1 MIVLRHCCAAATAIL
16 AIVGS
21 APAQAQAWW
30 NGDWA
35 QREKIGVNAGAGGAA
50 LGGPLSQ
57 VPVLVRLHS
66 GNLDFTRVK
75 PDGSDLRFV
84 SADGKIPL
92 KYHIE
97 KWDPASE
104 IALVWVL
111 LPTLAPAQPDASIW
125 MYYGNPKAPKADDP
139 KGTYDAQFSAVYHFG
154 ENEGS
159 PRDSTGFANNA
170 ATGPDHGSA
179 SLIGN
184 GLIFAAGDALQIPVS
199 PSLKFS
205 PSGGFT
211 FSAWVKPLGKHDA
224 VLFLQKEGDKALSVS
239 IAGGELSA
247 SVSGGRRGTKAAGGA
262 ITPDAWHHV
271 AVTAGK
277 RLVLYVDGT
286 ETGSADGEMPEIQAA
301 ATIGQGFAGEMD
313 EVEISSVARSADFIR
328 VAARSQGPDA
338 ALLAFQPGEEGG
350 GSSTYFGILLGSVT
364 PDGWVVIA
372 ILIVMGVI
380 SGWVMVA
387 KTLYVNRCESENR
400 AFLQAFR
407 TQGLQGERLLD
418 VDFPQADSCLAHVY
432 RVGVEEVKGRI
443 NGANSAAAA
452 ALSAKAIESV
462 RATLDAAQV
471 RENQK
476 LNRFMVLLTI
486 AISGGPFLGLL
497 GTVIGIMITF
507 AAIAA
512 TGDVNVAAIA
522 PGIAAALVAT
532 VAGLAVAIP
541 SLFGYNYI
549 GTRIKNVSADMR
561 VFADEFLTRLA
572 ESHGV

>member
-1 MIVLRHCCAAATAIL
+1 MALGPA
-16 AIVGS
+16 S
-21 APAQAQAWW
+21 AHAWW

-35 QREKIGVNAGAGGAA
+35 QREKIGFNAGTGGADVK
-50 LGGPLSQ
+50 GTVSQ
-57 VPVLVRLHS
+57 APVLVRLHS
-66 GNLDFTRVK
+66 GNLDFSRVK
-75 PDGSDLRFV
+75 PDGSDLRFIT
-84 SADGKIPL
+84 ADDKIPL

-97 KWDPASE
+97 KWDAASE

-111 LPTLAPAQPDASIW
+111 LPTLAPGQPDAFLW
-125 MYYGNPKAPKADDP
+125 MYYGNAKAPRADDP
-139 KGTYDAQFSAVYHFG
+139 KGTYDPQFVAVYHFG
-154 ENEGS
+154 ENEGAA
-159 PRDSTGFANNA
+159 RDSTGYANNA
-170 ATGPDHGSA
+170 ASAPDHGSA

-184 GLIFAAGDALQIPVS
+184 GLIFAAGDALQIPAS

-205 PSGGFT
+205 PAGGFT
-211 FSAWVKPLGKHDA
+211 FSAWIKPSGSQDA
-224 VLFLQKEGDKALSVS
+224 VLFAQKEGDKALTVS
-239 IAGGELSA
+239 IAGGALSA
-247 SVSGGRRGTKAAGGA
+247 SVSGGRRGTKASGGA
-262 ITPDAWHHV
+262 VVPDAWHHV

-277 RLVLYVDGT
+277 RLALYVDGA
-286 ETGSADGEMPEIQAA
+286 ETASADGEMPEIEGA
-301 ATIGQGFAGEMD
+301 ATIGEGFAGEMD
-313 EVEISSVARSADFIR
+313 EVEISGAARTADFIR
-328 VAARSQGPDA
+328 AAAKSQGPDA

-350 GSSTYFGILLGSVT
+350 GGSTYIGILLGSVT
-364 PDGWVVIA
+364 MDGWVVIA
-372 ILIVMGVI
+372 ILLVMGVV
-380 SGWVMVA
+380 SAWVMVS

-400 AFLQAFR
+400 AFLRAFR
-407 TQGLQGERLLD
+407 AQGLQGALLLE
-418 VDFPQADSCLAHVY
+418 VDFPLADSCLANVY
-432 RVGVEEVKGRI
+432 RVGADEVRGRI
-443 NGANSAAAA
+443 NGAHSPTAI

-549 GTRIKNVSADMR
+549 GTRIKNMSADMR

-572 ESHGV
+572 ESYGA